1 MQFNDILAR
10 FSTPKRLKQDSFQVK
25 CPCHDDKTASL
36 TITRDGDKIL
46 MKCHAG
52 CNTRDIVRAIGLT
65 MYDLDNSN
73 KVNSSEWWEEAFKI
87 KPEAVYSYGEYIKV
101 RLPGK
106 KIYYGRLQGNKYI
119 RGIGSC
125 EKVLYKFENILKA
138 KQNNN
143 YIYICE
149 GEKDVDTL
157 MNRGYYATT
166 PGGVNDWKKEFSKY
180 FRGCRV
186 VLLPDNDEPGQK
198 LMREIK
204 KDIKNYAFAVKTVI
218 TSTVDKGDV
227 TDWFNEGNSNSDF
240 TFLLERYS
248 WEYADFVYKNKEKIN
263 INADVLAN
271 HIDRVSPH
279 ILVYR
284 PGIDI
289 SDYYCY
295 GNGVYTKY
303 SKLDVKTMIKDF
315 LPVGISSDNLLNNTY
330 NLLLAG
336 AMHRCKL
343 EELNTNE
350 SIINCRNGIYNVD
363 TDMLMPHTYKELSTM
378 QINCNYDKKAAEPK
392 VFYNYINDLCSDG
405 INVDESKKLVLQEW
419 LGLLLS
425 NIKIYETKQ
434 SLMLYSPLGNTGK
447 SIFLNLIKEFLGVEN
462 TINIPLQKMSDRFV
476 VADLY
481 GKRINLVGD
490 QQSNDIDDSSGFKQ
504 ATGGDPLKVEFK
516 GKGGFNW
523 VYTGGIVIACNT
535 LPSFTDDKG
544 GHIFERICI
553 IPCEYT
559 IPIEQRDGKL
569 LSKLTEELDGIFLW
583 AIEGL
588 KRLKANNFKFSKC
601 AASESCIKEYRENID
616 TFYRYINSNY
626 EITFDRVDKVKK
638 TELEDEYVQWYK
650 DNVSQTA
657 INKRKIKEKA
667 EKNGIIVVVL
677 KGIRY
682 YAGLKRKSPEGFTT
696 TDEEIPKQFTINDID
711 INLSADDY

>member
-1 MQFNDILAR
+1 MQFNDILER
-10 FSTPKRLKQDSFQVK
+10 FNTPKRLKQDSFQVK
-25 CPCHDDKTASL
+25 CPCHDDKNASL
-36 TITRDGDKIL
+36 TITRDGEKIL

-52 CNTRDIVRAIGLT
+52 CDTRDIVRAIGLT
-65 MYDLDNSN
+65 MSDLDNSY
-73 KVNSSEWWEEAFKI
+73 KASPSAEWWKEAFNI
-87 KPEAVYSYGEYIKV
+87 RPEAVYSYGEYIKV

-106 KIYYGRLQGNKYI
+106 KIFYGRLRDGKYI
-119 RGIGSC
+119 RGIGNC
-125 EKVLYKFENILKA
+125 EKTLYKLGNITKA

-157 MNRGYYATT
+157 ASRGYYAVTA
-166 PGGVNDWKKEFSKY
+166 GGVNDWKKEFSQY

-204 KDIKNYAFAVKTVI
+204 SHIKDYAFAIKTVT
-218 TSTVDKGDV
+218 TSTIDKGDV

-248 WEYADFVYKNKEKIN
+248 WEYADFVYKCKEKLN

-295 GNGVYTKY
+295 ENGVYKKY
-303 SKLDVKTMIKDF
+303 SKLDVKSMIKDF
-315 LPVGISSDNLLNNTY
+315 LPVGTSSDNLLNNTY

-336 AMHRCKL
+336 AMHRCRI
-343 EELNTNE
+343 EELNVNE
-350 SIINCRNGIYNVD
+350 NTINCKNGLYDLN
-363 TDMLMPHTYKELSTM
+363 TNTLTQHTHKELSTI
-378 QINCNYDKKAAEPK
+378 QINCNFDVKAAYPK
-392 VFYNYINDLCSDG
+392 VFIKYMNDLCSDG
-405 INVDESKKLVLQEW
+405 DAIDNSKKLVLQEW

-425 NIKIYETKQ
+425 NIKVYETKK
-434 SLMLYSPLGNTGK
+434 SLLLYSPLGNTGK

-462 TINIPLQKMSDRFV
+462 TINIPLQKMSDRFS

-481 GKRINLVGD
+481 GKRVNLVGD
-490 QQSNDIDDSSGFKQ
+490 QQSNDIEDSSGFKQ

-523 VYTGGIVIACNT
+523 VYTGGIVVACND

-559 IPIEQRDGKL
+559 IPVGLRDGKL
-569 LSKLTEELDGIFLW
+569 LEKLTKELDGIFLW
-583 AIEGL
+583 AMEGL
-588 KRLKANNFKFSKC
+588 KRLRNNDFKFSEC
-601 AASESCIKEYRENID
+601 EASNECIKEYRENID
-616 TFYRYINSNY
+616 TFYRFINANY
-626 EITFDRVDKVKK
+626 EITFDRSDKVKK
-638 TELEDEYVQWYK
+638 TELEDEYVNWYK
-650 DNVSQTA
+650 VNVSGQI

-667 EKNGIIVVVL
+667 EKNGIIIVML
-677 KGIRY
+677 RGTKY
-682 YAGLKRKSPEGFTT
+682 YAGLKKKENAGFTPT
-696 TDEEIPKQFTINDID
+696 EEEPPRQFTINDCE
-711 INLSADDY
+711 LSSDDY

>member
-10 FSTPKRLKQDSFQVK
+10 FNTPKKLKQDSFQVK
-25 CPCHDDKTASL
+25 CPCHDDKNASL
-36 TITRDGDKIL
+36 TITRDGEKIL

-52 CNTRDIVRAIGLT
+52 CDTRDIVRAIGLT
-65 MYDLDNSN
+65 MSDLDNSY
-73 KVNSSEWWEEAFKI
+73 KASPSAEWWEGAFNT

-106 KIYYGRLQGNKYI
+106 KIFYGRLRDGKYI
-119 RGIGSC
+119 RGIGNC
-125 EKVLYKFENILKA
+125 EKTLYKLSNITKA

-157 MNRGYYATT
+157 VSRGYYAVTA
-166 PGGVNDWKKEFSKY
+166 GGVNDWKKEFSQY

-204 KDIKNYAFAVKTVI
+204 SHIKDYAFAIKTVT
-218 TSTVDKGDV
+218 TSTIDKGDI

-248 WEYADFVYKNKEKIN
+248 WEYADFVYKNKDKIN

-271 HIDRVSPH
+271 HIDRVLPH

-284 PGIDI
+284 PGIDL

-295 GNGVYTKY
+295 KDGVYSKY

-336 AMHRCKL
+336 ALRRCRL
-343 EELNTNE
+343 EELNINDNT
-350 SIINCRNGIYNVD
+350 INCKNGLYDLNTD
-363 TDMLMPHTYKELSTM
+363 TLMPHTHKELSTM
-378 QINCNYDKKAAEPK
+378 QINCNYDVKAAYPK
-392 VFYNYINDLCSDG
+392 VFIKYMNDLCSDG
-405 INVDESKKLVLQEW
+405 DTVDNNKKLVLQEW

-425 NIKIYETKQ
+425 NIKVYETKK
-434 SLMLYSPLGNTGK
+434 SLLLYSPLGNTGK

-462 TINIPLQKMSDRFV
+462 TINIPLQKMSDRFS

-481 GKRINLVGD
+481 GKRVNLVGD
-490 QQSNDIDDSSGFKQ
+490 QQSSDIEDSSGFKQ

-523 VYTGGIVIACNT
+523 VYTGGIVVACND

-559 IPIEQRDGKL
+559 IPVENRDGKL
-569 LSKLTEELDGIFLW
+569 LEKLTKELDGIFLW
-583 AIEGL
+583 AMEGL
-588 KRLKANNFKFSKC
+588 KRLRNNDFKFSEC
-601 AASESCIKEYRENID
+601 EASNQCIKEYRENID
-616 TFYRYINSNY
+616 TFYRFINANY
-626 EITFDRVDKVKK
+626 EITFDRSDKVKK
-638 TELEDEYVQWYK
+638 TDLEDEYVNWYK
-650 DNVSQTA
+650 VNVSGQV

-667 EKNGIIVVVL
+667 EKNGIIIVML
-677 KGIRY
+677 RGTKY
-682 YAGLKRKSPEGFTT
+682 YAGLKKKENAGFTPT
-696 TDEEIPKQFTINDID
+696 EEEPPRQFTINDCE
-711 INLSADDY
+711 LSSDDY